1 LDSGYAERQGDDI
14 EKEPEQRKDQPS
26 RKPEE
31 KPPPFNPDPDLVTF
45 LERGRKHDPKKVWKE
60 SEPSR

>member
-1 LDSGYAERQGDDI
+1 M
-14 EKEPEQRKDQPS
+14 EKEPEQTKDQPS

-60 SEPSR
+60 TEPSR